1 MTEAKKTV
9 VSVRLLSAAKATDK
23 PFDYL
28 CPQEISLSSGQVVR
42 VPFGKGDRDRFGVVT
57 SVRREEPSRPLK
69 ELREV
74 FPEEIGLNE
83 ELFDLCRHLQE
94 QIFCSF
100 GEAARAIL
108 PAPVYKKN
116 ARRVRTAS
124 LAEGADPAAAKEIRG
139 KNSAM
144 YEAVLSHLQLSGET
158 LLSVLT
164 ETYGISPSGLA
175 LLEKK
180 GLIVSSYRDE
190 ERDPFEGLTSQNV
203 SDEPLSPE
211 QEAAFQ
217 ALKEQLD
224 RGDASASLLYGVTG
238 SGKTRVM
245 LALCD
250 HVLQK
255 GRRVLFLV
263 PEIALTGQSASLLT
277 GRYGKRVAII
287 HSALSDGER
296 RDAYV
301 AIRRGEKDVILGTRS
316 AVFAPA
322 DNIGLIIIDEEQDQ
336 SYKSDTQLKYHAR
349 DVARFR
355 CFKHSAMLLLASATP
370 DVESYFKA
378 KSGVYSLVKLN
389 ARYGGATLPEVKI
402 ADLRADLR
410 RDPGTLLGKALR
422 LAIAGN
428 LDRREQTI
436 LLMNRRGYRQFLS
449 CLKCG
454 EVIRC
459 PNCSVTLTVHSG
471 VRQRLSC
478 HYCGY
483 TIPYPAACPACGD
496 EHLLSH
502 GAGIQ
507 QLEEELNR
515 VFPDAR
521 VLRMDS
527 DTLTGKRSHEDILG
541 VFRDRKADI
550 LIGTQMVAKGHNFP
564 QVTLVGVVMADT
576 ALYLSDYR
584 AGEHTFS
591 LLTQVIGR
599 AGRADKPGRAVI
611 QTLNP
616 YHNVFSLAAAQDYE
630 AFYENEIA
638 VRRAF
643 LFPPF
648 CKIGVLT
655 LADEDE
661 ARLLVRSREVTERLK
676 AFLAGAYKDVKLV
689 IYGPFEAPIYK
700 MKNVD
705 RKRLIFKYK
714 NDKRTRALF
723 DRLLLET
730 PEPADGKGRV
740 SLDTNPGLI

>member
-1 MTEAKKTV
+1 MI
-9 VSVRLLSAAKATDK
+9 TD
-23 PFDYL
+23 
-28 CPQEISLSSGQVVR
+28 
-42 VPFGKGDRDRFGVVT
+42 
-57 SVRREEPSRPLK
+57 VRREVPQRTLK
-69 ELREV
+69 TLREI
-74 FPEEIGLNE
+74 FPAEIGLNE
-83 ELFDLCRHLQE
+83 ELFALCRHLQE

-108 PAPVYKKN
+108 PSPVYKKN
-116 ARRVRTAS
+116 PRRIRVAR
-124 LAEGADPAAAKEIRG
+124 LAPDTGPEAAHDIRG
-139 KNSAM
+139 KNRAL
-144 YEAVLSHLQLSGET
+144 YEKVLTHLQLSGET
-158 LLSVLT
+158 PVSVLS
-164 ETYGISPSGLA
+164 ETYGVTPAGLS

-180 GLIVSSYRDE
+180 GMVICEFRDE
-190 ERDPFEGLTSQNV
+190 ARDPFEGISLSENSGQA
-203 SDEPLSPE
+203 LSPE
-211 QEAAFQ
+211 QEAAFA
-217 ALKEQLD
+217 ALKEQFD
-224 RGDASASLLYGVTG
+224 RGGACASLLYGVTG
-238 SGKTRVM
+238 SGKTSVM
-245 LALCD
+245 LAMCD
-250 HVLQK
+250 YVLSK

-263 PEIALTGQSASLLT
+263 PEIALTGQSATLLA

-296 RDAYV
+296 RDTYV

-355 CFKHSAMLLLASATP
+355 CVKNDAMLLLASATP
-370 DVESYFKA
+370 DVESYYKA
-378 KSGVYSLVKLN
+378 KSGVFSLVRLDS
-389 ARYGGATLPEVKI
+389 RFGGAQLPEVKI
-402 ADLRADLR
+402 VDLRGDLR
-410 RDPGTLLGKALR
+410 RTPGVLLGRVLR
-422 LAIAGN
+422 QEIAWN
-428 LDRREQTI
+428 LERKEQTI

-454 EVIRC
+454 DVIRC

-471 VRQRLSC
+471 ARRRLSC

-483 TIPYPAACPACGD
+483 TIPYPAVCPACGD

-507 QLEEELNR
+507 QLEEELNA

-527 DTLTGKRSHEDILG
+527 DTLTGKKTHEDILG
-541 VFRDRKADI
+541 LFRNREADI

-630 AFYENEIA
+630 AFYENEIS

-648 CKIGVLT
+648 CRVGVLT
-655 LADEDE
+655 LSDEDE
-661 ARLLVRSREVTERLK
+661 ARLLIRSREVTERLK
-676 AFLAGAYKDVKLV
+676 AYLAGDFADVKLV

-700 MKNVD
+700 MKNVY

-723 DRLLLET
+723 DRILTET
-730 PEPADGKGRV
+730 ADPADGRGRV
-740 SLDTNPGLI
+740 SLDTNPALI

>member
-1 MTEAKKTV
+1 MTGENVPV
-9 VSVRLLSAAKATDK
+9 VSVRLLYAAKATDQ
-23 PFDYL
+23 PYDYL
-28 CPQEISLSSGQVVR
+28 CPPGSVPSRGQVVR
-42 VPFGKGDRDRFGVVT
+42 VPFGKGNRDRFAVVT
-57 SVRREEPSRPLK
+57 SVREEVPDRPLK

-74 FPEEIGLNE
+74 FPAEIGLNE
-83 ELFDLCRHLQE
+83 DLFALCDHLRE

-100 GEAARAIL
+100 GDAARAIL

-116 ARRVRTAS
+116 ARKIRVARLANGAEPGSVRTIRS
-124 LAEGADPAAAKEIRG
+124 KNRELYEKVLA
-139 KNSAM
+139 
-144 YEAVLSHLQLSGET
+144 HLQLSGET
-158 LLSVLT
+158 PVSVLA
-164 ETYGISPSGLA
+164 ETYGLSPAGLA

-180 GLIVSSYRDE
+180 GFVDCLFRDE
-190 ERDPFEGLTSQNV
+190 ARDPFEALSAPDV
-203 SDEPLSPE
+203 SGEPLSPD

-217 ALKEQLD
+217 ALKEQFD
-224 RGDASASLLYGVTG
+224 RGGASASLLYGVTG

-250 HVLQK
+250 HVISL
-255 GRRVLFLV
+255 GRKVIFLV
-263 PEIALTGQSASLLT
+263 PEIALTGQSASLLI
-277 GRYGKRVAII
+277 GRYGKRVAVI

-316 AVFAPA
+316 AVFAPV
-322 DNIGLIIIDEEQDQ
+322 DKLGLVIMDEEQDQ

-355 CFKHSAMLLLASATP
+355 CVQSGAMLLLASATP
-370 DVESYFKA
+370 DVESYYKA

-410 RDPGTLLGKALR
+410 REPGVLLGRVLR
-422 LAIAGN
+422 SEIAGN
-428 LDRREQTI
+428 LDRGEQTI

-454 EVIRC
+454 DVIRC

-471 VRQRLSC
+471 ARKRLSC

-507 QLEEELNR
+507 QLEEELGKT
-515 VFPDAR
+515 FPAAR

-527 DTLTGKRSHEDILG
+527 DTLTGKRTHEDILT

-638 VRRAF
+638 VRRTF

-648 CKIGVLT
+648 CRIGVLT
-655 LADEDE
+655 LSDEDE
-661 ARLLVRSREVTERLK
+661 SRLLIRSKEVADRLK
-676 AFLAGAYKDVKLV
+676 SYLSGPFSDVKLV
-689 IYGPFEAPIYK
+689 IYGPFEAPVYK
-700 MKNVD
+700 MKNVF

-723 DRLLLET
+723 DLLLTET
-730 PEPADGKGRV
+730 ADPADGRGRV

>member
-1 MTEAKKTV
+1 MSEAIKTV
-9 VSVRLLSAAKATDK
+9 VSVRLLSAVKATDR

-28 CPQEISLSSGQVVR
+28 CPQGEAPHRGQVVR

-57 SVRREEPSRPLK
+57 SVRQEEPDRALK
-69 ELREV
+69 TVREV
-74 FPEEIGLNE
+74 FPDEIGLNE
-83 ELFDLCRHLQE
+83 ELFALCRHLQE

-116 ARRVRTAS
+116 ARRIRIAS
-124 LAEGADPAAAKEIRG
+124 LADGTDPGAASAIRG
-139 KNSAM
+139 KNKAL
-144 YEAVLSHLQLSGET
+144 YEAVLSHLLLSGET
-158 LLSVLT
+158 AVSDLT
-164 ETYGISPSGLA
+164 QTYGLSSAGIA

-180 GLIVSSYRDE
+180 GLIRVELRDE
-190 ERDPFEGLTSQNV
+190 ERDPFEGFAAEDC
-203 SDEPLSPE
+203 SDQPLSPE
-211 QEAAFQ
+211 QENAFQ
-217 ALKEQLD
+217 SLKEQLD
-224 RGDASASLLYGVTG
+224 RGEACASLLYGITG

-255 GRRVLFLV
+255 GKKVLFLV
-263 PEIALTGQSASLLT
+263 PEIALTGQSATLLA

-322 DNIGLIIIDEEQDQ
+322 DNVGLIIIDEEQDQ

-349 DVARFR
+349 DVARWR
-355 CFKHSAMLLLASATP
+355 CAKNRAMLLLASATP
-370 DVESYFKA
+370 DVESYYKA
-378 KSGVYSLVKLN
+378 KSGVYSLIRLTN
-389 ARYGGATLPEVKI
+389 RFGGATLPEVKVV
-402 ADLRADLR
+402 DLRGDLR
-410 RDPGTLLGKALR
+410 REGGILLGRKLR
-422 LAIAGN
+422 REIADN
-428 LDRREQTI
+428 LDRQEQTI

-454 EVIRC
+454 EAIRC

-471 VRQRLSC
+471 ARRRLSC

-483 TIPYPAACPACGD
+483 TIPYPAACPTCGD

-507 QLEEELNR
+507 QLEEELNT
-515 VFPDAR
+515 VFPKAR

-527 DTLTGKRSHEDILG
+527 DTLTGKRTHEDILAA
-541 VFRDRKADI
+541 FRNREADI

-564 QVTLVGVVMADT
+564 RVTLVGVVMADT

-616 YHNVFSLAAAQDYE
+616 YHTVFSLAAAQDYE
-630 AFYENEIA
+630 AFYEGEIA

-648 CKIGVLT
+648 CRMGVLT
-655 LADEDE
+655 LSDEDE
-661 ARLLVRSREVTERLK
+661 ARLLRRSKEATDRLK
-676 AFLAGAYKDVKLV
+676 AYLAGDFSDVKLV

-700 MKNVD
+700 MKNVY

-723 DRLLLET
+723 DRLLTET
-730 PEPADGKGRV
+730 QGTPDGRGKV
-740 SLDTNPGLI
+740 SFDTNPGMI